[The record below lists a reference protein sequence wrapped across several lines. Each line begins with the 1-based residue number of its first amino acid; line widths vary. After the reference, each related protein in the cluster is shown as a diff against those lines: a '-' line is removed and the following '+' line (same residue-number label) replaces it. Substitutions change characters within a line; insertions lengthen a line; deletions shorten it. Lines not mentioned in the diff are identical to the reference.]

1 MKLKVSELSTQEE
14 TFQWEF
20 PVSWV
25 QATLE
30 KDAERDSLNASLYTA
45 TNPLTLDVHV
55 YRNDQDE
62 VFFYGTT
69 EGAIGFTCVR
79 SLEDGKMD
87 VTLDISG
94 VFRPRQAGVVAEDE
108 EDPSF
113 YLYEGDEIDFGEV
126 VREQLFLFLP
136 LNPTLSD
143 DLPISPEQL
152 AQASGNQATEKGVDP
167 RWSALL
173 NIQKKMGQNKPS

>member
-1 MKLKVSELSTQEE
+1 MKLKVSELLTQEE
-14 TFQWEF
+14 AFQWEF

-25 QATLE
+25 EATL
-30 KDAERDSLNASLYTA
+30 KQDAEGDSLNASLYTA
-45 TNPLTLDVHV
+45 TDPLALDVRV

-62 VFFYGTT
+62 VFFYGTA
-69 EGAIGFTCVR
+69 EGSIGFTCVR
-79 SLEDGKMD
+79 SLEEGKMD
-87 VTLDISG
+87 VSLDISG

-113 YLYEGDEIDFGEV
+113 YLYEGDEINFGDV

-136 LNPTLSD
+136 INPTLSE
-143 DLPISPEQL
+143 DLPIPLEEL
-152 AQASGNQATEKGVDP
+152 AKSSGASSKEDSVDP

-173 NIQKKMGQNKPS
+173 TIQKNIGSKKPS